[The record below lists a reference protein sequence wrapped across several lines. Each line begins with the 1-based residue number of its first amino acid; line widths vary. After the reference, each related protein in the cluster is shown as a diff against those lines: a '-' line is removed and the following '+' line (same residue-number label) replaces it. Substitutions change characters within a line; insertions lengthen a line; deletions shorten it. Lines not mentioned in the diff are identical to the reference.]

1 MQHLFQ
7 VWPDFTDA
15 VKGASHVLLLAD
27 YDGTLTPIVARPQE
41 AVLSQEVR
49 EKLSALARK
58 PAYSVGI
65 ISGRSIDELKKLV
78 SIDGLYYSGNHG
90 LEIEGPGL
98 KYFHPPA
105 EQARAT
111 MRELAARLAEE
122 MANIA
127 GVIVQEKGLS
137 LSVHYRL
144 VSGGEEAGVGEA
156 FRRITEPLRREGRI
170 SVFSGKKVLE
180 VKPPLDWDKGKA
192 VQIIIRELKGLLKEE
207 RILTVFLGD
216 DTTDEDAFRV
226 LHRPDGWSVFIA
238 GEKAVSSA
246 DYCLNSVAE
255 VEELLERL
263 ITLK

>member
-1 MQHLFQ
+1 MQHFFQ
-7 VWPDFTDA
+7 VWTEFTDT
-15 VKGASHVLLLAD
+15 VKASSHVLLLAD
-27 YDGTLTPIVARPQE
+27 YDGTLTPIVDRPQE
-41 AVLSQEVR
+41 AVLSREVR
-49 EKLSALARK
+49 GMLLALAHK
-58 PAYSVGI
+58 PAYSVGV

-78 SIDGLYYSGNHG
+78 GIDGLYYSGNHG

-105 EQARAT
+105 EQARTT

-122 MANIA
+122 MDNIA

-144 VSGGEEAGVGEA
+144 VSGAEEASVGDA
-156 FRRITEPLRREGRI
+156 FRRITEPLRREGKI

-192 VQIIIRELKGLLKEE
+192 VHIIIRELKGLLKVE

-226 LHRPDGWSVFIA
+226 LHRPDGWSVFIT

-246 DYCLNSVAE
+246 EYYLNSVAE
-255 VEELLERL
+255 VKELLERL
-263 ITLK
+263 LTLK